1 MYNRSGKLQVAIAPT
16 LPEQCFGHFQI
27 WTGTIMQKV
36 KRKIHVKNPIK
47 HKGREC
53 CDIFQIFDYKM
64 YGSGQSRKAQP
75 LADETK
81 YQF

>member
-1 MYNRSGKLQVAIAPT
+1 ML
-16 LPEQCFGHFQI
+16 
-27 WTGTIMQKV
+27 
-36 KRKIHVKNPIK
+36 KIQSNTEAVSAVT
-47 HKGREC
+47 
-53 CDIFQIFDYKM
+53 IFQIFDYKM